1 VYGAIPSIGFAVAVP
16 LQSPK
21 QTGFAATING
31 ACKIG
36 GSINVVFAVTV
47 QLFASVIVTVY
58 VPAHKF
64 VNEFIDCPEV
74 HEYV

>member
-1 VYGAIPSIGFAVAVP
+1 VYGAIPSIGFAVTVP

-21 QTGFAATING
+21 QIGLVAIIKGTAKT
-31 ACKIG
+31 G

-74 HEYV
+74 HRYV